1 MIPMPRINYS
11 QSWEDPALL
20 HAALAIVPGD
30 RVLSVTSGGD
40 NTLALCME
48 RPERLV
54 AIDRNPAQNHMLSLK
69 HAALKSLGAVGARA
83 FLGARGSSD
92 RLMLYA
98 SVRSLLPADARAYW
112 DSRARVIKRGAI
124 HAGKLER
131 FFAAFRTLALPHIHS
146 KEEIEAFLSLHSL
159 PEQEILYRTRWD
171 TPRWRF
177 ALKAF
182 GGKALLARFARQ
194 DGMFAY
200 QHESIK
206 GIYEERFRRMFTQS
220 PADENYFLRYCLTG
234 GYGAALPPY
243 LAAQAWSGTEP
254 EIAASGLLEYLK
266 KAPDASF
273 TKFNLSDV
281 FEALSPEENDAL
293 WDEIA
298 RTAARGARVAYWN
311 NLVPRSYP
319 LRLAPMILDEKA
331 LAERLFAG
339 DRTGLYGAFFVH
351 TLHP

>member
-1 MIPMPRINYS
+1 MSRINYS
-11 QSWEDPALL
+11 QSWEDPASLL
-20 HAALAIVPGD
+20 AALAVVPGD

-40 NTLALCME
+40 NTLALCMAQ
-48 RPERLV
+48 PERLV
-54 AIDRNPAQNHMLSLK
+54 AIDRNPVQNHVLSLK
-69 HAALKSLGAVGARA
+69 RAALMSLGTVGARA

-92 RLMLYA
+92 RLTLFNT
-98 SVRSLLPADARAYW
+98 VRNLLPADARAYW
-112 DSRARVIKRGAI
+112 DGRARLIERGAI

-131 FFAAFRTLALPHIHS
+131 FFAAFRNLALPHVHS
-146 KEEIEAFLSLHSL
+146 KEEIQEFLSLHSL
-159 PEQEILYRTRWD
+159 PEQEALYRTMWD

-177 ALKAF
+177 ALAAF

-194 DGMFAY
+194 DGMFAH
-200 QHESIK
+200 QHEPIT
-206 GIYEERFRRMFTQS
+206 GVYEERFRRMFTQS

-234 GYGAALPPY
+234 GYGATLPPY
-243 LAAQAWSGTEP
+243 LAGEAWSGTEP
-254 EIAASGLLEYLK
+254 EIVASGLLEYLK
-266 KAPDASF
+266 KAPAASF

-281 FEALSPEENDAL
+281 FEALSPSENDAL

-311 NLVPRSYP
+311 NLVPRTYP
-319 LRLAPMILDEKA
+319 LRLAPMVLDEKA